1 VGTTHPTAI
10 SVSGG
15 SSPLLFLPT
24 KFWPPMSPNLKSQID
39 SPKAWLVVAGAFLG
53 AFVSFGVTY
62 SFGVFLR
69 PMSATFHV
77 THATMSVMFAVIAGL
92 SFFLA
97 PFTGEFADRHG
108 ARAVV
113 GFGAVLMGAALI
125 LTGRTQSFP
134 LVLITYGGG
143 LGCAA
148 ACIYIPAISAVGE
161 WFEKRRDIAMGIA
174 ISGIGCGTLVAAPLS
189 AVLIERYGWRQAFTI
204 FGWSSA
210 VLLLLAA
217 GLLRRP
223 PIAREKEK
231 KKAAIS
237 EKLRSPAFRLLY
249 ISLLFAGVAVYV
261 SFVFIPA
268 YATDI
273 GASRVAGASVIGYIG
288 AASVVGRLGLNAL
301 APRFGLMRMYQS
313 AYLILLASFALWLPA
328 RSYPLMVLFGLV
340 MGVGYGGIAA
350 MAPAV
355 AAAIFGVMGLGELL
369 GIMFTGFGLACIVG
383 PPLAGVLVDRTHDYH
398 WPVYIAT
405 AAAVLALL
413 FVLPLERYR
422 ARRDEQAVAA

>member
-1 VGTTHPTAI
+1 
-10 SVSGG
+10 
-15 SSPLLFLPT
+15 
-24 KFWPPMSPNLKSQID
+24 
-39 SPKAWLVVAGAFLG
+39 
-53 AFVSFGVTY
+53 
-62 SFGVFLR
+62 
-69 PMSATFHV
+69 
-77 THATMSVMFAVIAGL
+77 
-92 SFFLA
+92 
-97 PFTGEFADRHG
+97 
-108 ARAVV
+108 
-113 GFGAVLMGAALI
+113 
-125 LTGRTQSFP
+125 
-134 LVLITYGGG
+134 
-143 LGCAA
+143 
-148 ACIYIPAISAVGE
+148 
-161 WFEKRRDIAMGIA
+161 
-174 ISGIGCGTLVAAPLS
+174 
-189 AVLIERYGWRQAFTI
+189 
-204 FGWSSA
+204 
-210 VLLLLAA
+210 LLLLAA